1 VERNNLEVTFLLQI
15 ISVLIILAASSIPIH
30 FALKIKTERQ
40 RILSSFLFAALIAY
54 SIHTL
59 LESFELVNYQL
70 FTRLCFIVAAF
81 GLMAAYSLYQ
91 FRTNHALIGGFFGIA
106 MIMAFG
112 MWMAGELVEAVTI
125 TTTITDADTDT
136 HTEADE
142 EQHGINK
149 TIDTISSMV
158 MAGFGIFL
166 IARFFWLQSVMPIEP
181 KYMRS

>member
-1 VERNNLEVTFLLQI
+1 MEVHSLIQI
-15 ISVLIILAASSIPIH
+15 ISVLIVLAASSIPIH

-91 FRTNHALIGGFFGIA
+91 FRTNHALIGGLFGIA
-106 MIMAFG
+106 MIAAFG
-112 MWMAGELVEAVTI
+112 MWMGGELVEAITI
-125 TTTITDADTDT
+125 TATPATEDVENGITA
-136 HTEADE
+136 
-142 EQHGINK
+142 
-149 TIDTISSMV
+149 IDSISSIA

-166 IARFFWLQSVMPIEP
+166 IARFFWLKSVMPIEP
-181 KYMRS
+181 KYLRS